1 MAIDMKKNEGEKY
14 EKNNR
19 LDKISM
25 YENEGEK

>member
-1 MAIDMKKNEGEKY
+1 MAIDMKKNEGGK
-14 EKNNR
+14 KNNR